1 MRSVLHYNSLEKQIL
16 ILNNTSKIM
25 HEDSVFFN
33 QLLSGDNLNIPLY
46 QKIQEKVFKRSV
58 TLINEEKYKE
68 IALKVFTEVKKI
80 GNCVPIKISAKDM
93 LDRFSKT
100 EIERNENWIKLQNI
114 TGWES
119 ENDVIIL
126 EFPIFEHKK

>member
-1 MRSVLHYNSLEKQIL
+1 
-16 ILNNTSKIM
+16 M